1 MKDEAQELS
10 DSERRRLIEELKMPL
25 DVPAM
30 VFIAVVLL
38 LTITCIT
45 TTSTVAG
52 TERSTAKLH
61 AWIRADIFAA
71 GHEAGRALPIL
82 VDSPVEPH
90 GA

>member
-1 MKDEAQELS
+1 MKDETLDLS

-25 DVPAM
+25 DVPAV
-30 VFIAVVLL
+30 VFIAAVLL

-52 TERSTAKLH
+52 TGRSTANLP

-71 GHEAGRALPIL
+71 THKASHALPNL

-90 GA
+90 GG